1 MITVASKLGSVIEEE
16 MENEIGIMYDG
27 WTHGTMHYVAV
38 YGLYVVGDR
47 LLRSLLAHSPLDG
60 GSQDADA
67 HIDFFRNVLAVY
79 NKTVYMIVFMIADNC
94 NIDRSIATKLG
105 VPLVGCTSHRFNLA
119 VKKFLTEH
127 ESLLQKVN
135 NLMQQLRYPNNAAQL
150 AKLTPL
156 LAKTRNVTYW
166 ASTYEMQERYVNL
179 RAHVRQIEA
188 VEDSLPST
196 SEHKKLCALL
206 VQLTKLDSVC
216 KRLQSDTTSM
226 GEVGAGEKLSAA
238 ETTALKRF
246 EGQQS
251 TQRPSET
258 GR

>member
-1 MITVASKLGSVIEEE
+1 MEPCTTLRFMGS
-16 MENEIGIMYDG
+16 MSSAIGFYARYWRI
-27 WTHGTMHYVAV
+27 
-38 YGLYVVGDR
+38 R
-47 LLRSLLAHSPLDG
+47 RSTG

-67 HIDFFRNVLAVY
+67 HIGFFRNVLAVY

-94 NIDRSIATKLG
+94 NIDRRIATKLG
-105 VPLVGCTSHRFNLA
+105 VPLVGCASHRFNLA

-135 NLMQQLRYPNNAAQL
+135 NLMQQLRYPNNAVQL

-166 ASTYEMQERYVNL
+166 SSTYEMQERYVNL